1 MSWLFWNPWKPDS
14 PCRSGFLPYGLFRG
28 RVLCVGSQQCGRAG
42 TWLLLN
48 MSPKPGLPTSHCL
61 LHALLW
67 ACCPLHPTVT
77 QAASGCQWHAFNALT
92 CDPLGN
98 HSPALV
104 FLLSPTLT
112 LFLSTDT
119 RKWPVGC
126 TWGRLCGRSWS
137 TWPSRVSSSAARFQ
151 NVSGP
156 GASLKPS
163 SCLRLKG
170 DSWSISPAW
179 CKRSYIGTCCCI
191 TRLQQIWNLKIES
204 KGLAGPRVASWG
216 CSHSPAT
223 SVLSTQL
230 RSQKLVW
237 ALRFLNGYGRVRL
250 G

>member
-1 MSWLFWNPWKPDS
+1 MMVYS
-14 PCRSGFLPYGLFRG
+14 PYSGHAAN
-28 RVLCVGSQQCGRAG
+28 VWRAG

-48 MSPKPGLPTSHCL
+48 MSPKPSLPTSYCL

-67 ACCPLHPTVT
+67 ACCPLHSTVT
-77 QAASGCQWHAFNALT
+77 QAASGCQWHAFCTLT

-98 HSPALV
+98 HSPALI
-104 FLLSPTLT
+104 FLVLPTLS
-112 LFLSTDT
+112 LFLSTGT

-126 TWGRLCGRSWS
+126 TWGKSCGRFWS

-170 DSWSISPAW
+170 DSWSVSPAGH
-179 CKRSYIGTCCCI
+179 KRPYIGTWCCL

-204 KGLAGPRVASWG
+204 KSPSWG
-216 CSHSPAT
+216 YSLSPAT
-223 SVLSTQL
+223 SVPQHP
-230 RSQKLVW
+230 
-237 ALRFLNGYGRVRL
+237 AEEPEAYL
-250 G
+250 GP